1 MNACM
6 RVSYACMYAYMHG
19 WMDVY
24 YYAAYMYM
32 SCVFICVYVHARV
45 YVYVCT
51 LLRAGMY
58 TPQTAPASCQET
70 LVVV

>member
-1 MNACM
+1 
-6 RVSYACMYAYMHG
+6 
-19 WMDVY
+19 
-24 YYAAYMYM
+24 MYM
-32 SCVFICVYVHARV
+32 SRVFICVYVHARV